1 MDVVDPTYYFSY
13 TPVQVA
19 PEVLAGVF
27 VLISVVLCAQ
37 TVRAHGPRWL
47 LLLSA
52 TAMGEAVGY
61 GFRTLC
67 IYQTTKLSFTL
78 MTLFLLLPPNLLALT
93 NYKTLGATIQQS
105 PLMQT
110 TDSPLI
116 LRRPRL
122 ITWSFAMSDAVS
134 FLLQAAGVAISTQDG
149 KRELAKHTVLVGL
162 VVQLVFFAGFLAL
175 AVGVVRSWR
184 LGIVRRGPRDRSDRS
199 ARLRLFTV
207 IIATTGLLYV
217 RSAYRVAEFVG
228 GYGSWVY
235 RTEWMFYVC
244 DAAMV
249 LASFVVYMT
258 NFIGHHL

>member
-27 VLISVVLCAQ
+27 AVISVVLCVQ

-52 TAMGEAVGY
+52 TAIGEAIGY

-67 IYQTTKLSFTL
+67 IYQTTKISFTL

-93 NYKTLGATIQQS
+93 IYKTLGAIIQQS

-110 TDSPLI
+110 SDSPLI

-122 ITWSFAMSDAVS
+122 ITWTFAMSDAVS
-134 FLLQAAGVAISTQDG
+134 FLLQAAGVAISTQEE
-149 KRELAKHTVLVGL
+149 KRELAKNTVLVGL
-162 VVQLVFFAGFLAL
+162 ILQLVFFAGFLAL
-175 AVGVVRSWR
+175 AVGLMRSWR
-184 LGIVRRGPRDRSDRS
+184 LGSVKKGPKDLSEGS
-199 ARLRLFTV
+199 AKKRLFTV
-207 IIATTGLLYV
+207 IIVTTVLLYV

-244 DAAMV
+244 DTAMI
-249 LASFVVYMT
+249 LASFLVYMT